1 MSAHMV
7 TLEQEKQLRKLST
20 RLRKWMHPYTVK
32 LLQVPALGGLPG
44 GMSLTARTWP
54 QFSKLVGLVKRIV
67 PEFNGKLKEN
77 GVGWHYL
84 DKTPYYYTEFTYFI
98 KK

>member
-7 TLEQEKQLRKLST
+7 TLEQEKSLRKLAK
-20 RLRKWMHPYTVK
+20 RLRKWTEPYTVK
-32 LLQVPALGGLPG
+32 LLQVPAFRGLPG
-44 GMSLTARTWP
+44 GISLTARTWP

-67 PEFNGKLKEN
+67 PEFNGKLKEH

>member
-1 MSAHMV
+1 MI
-7 TLEQEKQLRKLST
+7 TQEQEKQLRKLST

-44 GMSLTARTWP
+44 GISLTARTWP
-54 QFSKLVGLVKRIV
+54 QFAKLVGLVKRIV

>member
-1 MSAHMV
+1 MI
-7 TLEQEKQLRKLST
+7 TQEQEKQLRKLST

-32 LLQVPALGGLPG
+32 LLQVPAFGGLPG
-44 GMSLTARTWP
+44 DVSLTASTWP
-54 QFSKLVGLVKRIV
+54 MLAKLVRMVKRIV
-67 PEFNGKLKEN
+67 PEFNGELKEN

>member
-1 MSAHMV
+1 MV

-44 GMSLTARTWP
+44 GISLTARTWP
-54 QFSKLVGLVKRIV
+54 QFSKLVKLVKRIV
-67 PEFNGKLKEN
+67 PEFNGKLKEH
-77 GVGWHYL
+77 GLGWHYL
-84 DKTPYYYTEFTYFI
+84 DKTPYYHTFFTYFI

>member
-1 MSAHMV
+1 MSAHTI
-7 TLEQEKQLRKLST
+7 TLEQEKQLRKLAK
-20 RLRKWMHPYTVK
+20 RLRNWTGEYTVK

-44 GMSLTARTWP
+44 GISLTARTWP
-54 QFSKLVGLVKRIV
+54 LFSKLVGLVKRIV
-67 PEFNGKLKEN
+67 PEFNGKLKEH

-84 DKTPYYYTEFTYFI
+84 DKTPYYHTDFTYFI